1 MDIKIS
7 WKHFLLLLFII
18 LPITL
23 INITKDPIF
32 LWDEGRNSLN
42 TLEMY
47 YNNNFIVT
55 HYNGEPDMWNTKP
68 PLLIWLQ
75 TFFMYL
81 VGINELAIRLPTIL
95 STLFTCI
102 ILYLFSR
109 KFLNN
114 EWIAIFIST
123 ILITTNGYIAIHG
136 SRTGDY
142 DTLLTF
148 FVTVSSLSI
157 FQFTETK
164 KNKWL
169 YIFFIFLSLA
179 VLTKGIAG
187 LLFTPAYLILIV
199 ATKNFLELLKNKHFY
214 YAIFIFLF
222 IVISY
227 YSIREILNPGYIKAV
242 YENELGGRLNATVDG
257 LEEKNTFYYFE
268 NLFNDV
274 NRFKTWIY
282 ILPICFTISLL
293 STNKKILKLSIYLVL
308 LVIIHYLVLTKASTK
323 YEWYDTPWFP
333 LFSLIIG
340 LGVYTIYMFFDNKK
354 FEKKLTYL
362 LIFSCFSISSYS
374 YYTIYN
380 KITSNQD
387 EYQRNMNLLSLFFQE
402 VRYGERIID
411 NNLLYC
417 SDVPQYNAMFYINQL
432 NNDYNFNIKLKD
444 WNSLVPGDIV
454 VVGQSGEIKSSIE
467 NKYSTEILEDNQ
479 TDWQHWGLKMYKII
493 NIK

>member
-23 INITKDPIF
+23 ININKDPIF

-42 TLEMY
+42 ALEMY

-81 VGINELAIRLPTIL
+81 VGVNELAIRIPTIISAL
-95 STLFTCI
+95 LTCI
-102 ILYLFSR
+102 LLYVFS
-109 KFLNN
+109 KKILNN
-114 EWIAIFIST
+114 EWISIFVST
-123 ILITTNGYIAIHG
+123 VLITTNGYIAIHG
-136 SRTGDY
+136 ARTGDY
-142 DTLLTF
+142 DTLLTL
-148 FVTVSSLSI
+148 FVTISSLSI
-157 FQFTETK
+157 FLFTETK
-164 KNKWL
+164 QNKWL
-169 YIFFIFLSLA
+169 YIFFVSLSLS

-187 LLFTPAYLILIV
+187 LLFTPAYLILIIF
-199 ATKNFLELLKNKHFY
+199 TKQLFKLLKNKHFY

-242 YENELGGRLNATVDG
+242 YENELGGRLNTTLDG

-274 NRFKTWIY
+274 DRFKNWIY
-282 ILPICFTISLL
+282 FLPICFIISLFNP
-293 STNKKILKLSIYLVL
+293 NKKILKLSLYIASLI
-308 LVIIHYLVLTKASTK
+308 IIHYLVLTKASTK

-340 LGVYTIYMFFDNKK
+340 LGVYTIYVYLNNKR
-354 FEKKLTYL
+354 FEKILMYSL
-362 LIFSCFSISSYS
+362 VLSCFTISSFS
-374 YYTIYN
+374 YYNIYN

-411 NNLLYC
+411 NNLFYC
-417 SDVPQYNAMFYINQL
+417 ADIPQYNAMFYINQL
-432 NNDYNFNIKLKD
+432 NKDYNFNIKLKD
-444 WNSLVPGDIV
+444 WNSLIPGDIV
-454 VVGQSGEIKSSIE
+454 VVGQSGEIKSNIE

-479 TDWQHWGLKMYKII
+479 TDWQHWGIKIYKII

>member
-23 INITKDPIF
+23 ININKDPIF

-42 TLEMY
+42 ALEMY

-81 VGINELAIRLPTIL
+81 VGVNELAIRIPTIISAL
-95 STLFTCI
+95 LTCI
-102 ILYLFSR
+102 LLYVFS
-109 KFLNN
+109 KKILNN
-114 EWIAIFIST
+114 EWISIFVST
-123 ILITTNGYIAIHG
+123 VLITTNGYIAIHG
-136 SRTGDY
+136 ARTGDY
-142 DTLLTF
+142 DTLLTL
-148 FVTVSSLSI
+148 FVTISSLSI
-157 FQFTETK
+157 FLFTETK
-164 KNKWL
+164 QNKWL
-169 YIFFIFLSLA
+169 YIFFVSLSLS

-187 LLFTPAYLILIV
+187 LLFTPAYLILIIF
-199 ATKNFLELLKNKHFY
+199 TKQLFKLLKNKHFY

-242 YENELGGRLNATVDG
+242 YENELGGRLNTTLDG

-274 NRFKTWIY
+274 DRFKNWIY
-282 ILPICFTISLL
+282 FLPICFIISLFNP
-293 STNKKILKLSIYLVL
+293 NKKILKLSLYIASLI
-308 LVIIHYLVLTKASTK
+308 IIHYLVLTKASTK

-340 LGVYTIYMFFDNKK
+340 LGVYTIYVYLNNKR
-354 FEKKLTYL
+354 FEKILMYSL
-362 LIFSCFSISSYS
+362 VLSCFTISSFS
-374 YYTIYN
+374 YYNIYN

-402 VRYGERIID
+402 V
-411 NNLLYC
+411 
-417 SDVPQYNAMFYINQL
+417 M
-432 NNDYNFNIKLKD
+432 
-444 WNSLVPGDIV
+444 
-454 VVGQSGEIKSSIE
+454 
-467 NKYSTEILEDNQ
+467 
-479 TDWQHWGLKMYKII
+479 
-493 NIK
+493 